1 MTSCRNRRITAIAAA
16 LAATACATATRPASH
31 SPPSPPAAPALTTLS
46 RDLDAILAAPA
57 LQHGYWGVV
66 VRSLDSGETLYAVNA
81 RKLMLP
87 ASSMKVVTLAAA
99 ADKLGWDFRYDTTLH
114 ASGAIENGILQGDL
128 VAVGSGDPSLTV
140 ADGNAD
146 RVFAGWAGALK
157 ERGIRA
163 IAGRIVGDDNQFEDE
178 TLGFGWSWDDLPDD
192 YAAGVGALQFNENA
206 ARVTVAPG
214 PAPGDSAAVAMAPPG
229 SGLTVVNGVLTG
241 PAGGAASIATRRL
254 PGTTTLELRG
264 SIAAGAAAATLDVA
278 VDNPTLFFV
287 SALRRALIANG
298 IDVRGEAVDID
309 ALQGPRPKPSGAPL
323 AAWKSPPLAELA
335 VRLMKISQNQYAETL
350 LKTMSEGAVKSA
362 ASGRTAALAIL
373 HGWGV
378 QPAELIM
385 RDGSGLTRYDFVS
398 PEALVT
404 ILAHVYGDAKLRGP
418 FEASLPVAGRDG
430 TVANRMKGTPAE
442 GNARAK
448 SGSMTGVR
456 SLSGFVTSAG
466 GEPLAFAIVANNF
479 ETPPDVVNAAT
490 DAIVV
495 RLANWARR

>member
-1 MTSCRNRRITAIAAA
+1 V
-16 LAATACATATRPASH
+16 LASACATATRPAS
-31 SPPSPPAAPALTTLS
+31 PALPAPSAPPALTALS

-66 VRSLDSGETLYAVNA
+66 VRSLDNGETLYSVNA

-99 ADKLGWDFRYDTTLH
+99 AEKLGWDFRYDTTVYS
-114 ASGAIENGILQGDL
+114 AGAIENGILQGDL
-128 VAVGSGDPSLTV
+128 IVTGSGDPSLTI
-140 ADGNAD
+140 ADGMAD
-146 RVFAGWAGALK
+146 RVFAEWTGALK
-157 ERGIRA
+157 QHGIRA

-214 PAPGDSAAVAMAPPG
+214 PAAGDSAAVAIAPPG
-229 SGLTVVNGVLTG
+229 TGLTLANAVVTG

-264 SIAAGAAAATLDVA
+264 SIAAGAAPATLDVA

-287 SALRRALIANG
+287 SSLRRALIASG
-298 IDVRGEAVDID
+298 IDVRGEAMDID
-309 ALQGPRPKPSGAPL
+309 AIHKPPHPPGAPL
-323 AAWKSPPLAELA
+323 AAWKSPPLSELA

-350 LKTMSEGAVKSA
+350 LKTMSDGAVKSA
-362 ASGRTAALAIL
+362 AAGRTAALAIL

-404 ILAHVYGDAKLRGP
+404 ILAHVYRDATLRGP

-456 SLSGFVTSAG
+456 SLSGYVTSAG
-466 GEPLAFAIVANNF
+466 GEHLAFAIVANNF

-495 RLANWARR
+495 KLASWRR

>member
-1 MTSCRNRRITAIAAA
+1 LRNSPNSVSAIVVVA
-16 LAATACATATRPASH
+16 LASACATAARST
-31 SPPSPPAAPALTTLS
+31 PPALPAPPAPTALA

-66 VRSLDSGETLYAVNA
+66 VRSLDNDEVLYGVNT

-99 ADKLGWDFRYDTTLH
+99 AEKLGWDFRYDTAVYAAGT
-114 ASGAIENGILQGDL
+114 IDNGVLQGDL
-128 VAVGSGDPSLTV
+128 VVTGSGDPSLTI
-140 ADGNAD
+140 ADGLAD
-146 RVFAGWAGALK
+146 RVFAEWAGALK
-157 ERGIRA
+157 QRGIRA

-206 ARVTVAPG
+206 ARVTVGPG
-214 PAPGDSAAVAMAPPG
+214 PSAGDSAGVAIAPPD
-229 SGLTVVNGVLTG
+229 SGLTLANAVVTG

-254 PGTTTLELRG
+254 PGATTLELRG
-264 SIAAGAAAATLDVA
+264 SIAAGAAPATLDVA

-287 SALRRALIANG
+287 SSLRRALIANG
-298 IDVRGEAVDID
+298 IDVRGEAMDID
-309 ALQGPRPKPSGAPL
+309 AIQKPPHPSGAPL
-323 AAWKSPPLAELA
+323 AARKSPPLSELA

-350 LKTMSEGAVKSA
+350 LKTMSDGTVKSA
-362 ASGRTAALAIL
+362 AAGRIAAQAIL

-378 QPAELIM
+378 QPGELVM

-398 PEALVT
+398 PEALITV
-404 ILAHVYGDAKLRGP
+404 LAHVYRDAKLRGP

-456 SLSGFVTSAG
+456 SLSGYVTSAG
-466 GEPLAFAIVANNF
+466 GEHLVFAIVANNF

-495 RLANWARR
+495 KLAEFRR